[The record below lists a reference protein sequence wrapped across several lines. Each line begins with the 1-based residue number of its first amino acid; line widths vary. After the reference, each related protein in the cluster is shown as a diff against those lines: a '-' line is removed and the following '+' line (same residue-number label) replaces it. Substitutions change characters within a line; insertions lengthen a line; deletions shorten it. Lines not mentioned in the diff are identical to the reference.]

1 MKKWVFFGIF
11 LACKGSKNCTIQKIF
26 VNKWTFSAHDASKL
40 RQNEEGPPT
49 IFFGNHPTAAKK
61 GGSFILFA
69 QRWQRLSAPV
79 ALSYYVRQPK
89 SCTSTHQSQTSF
101 LYLWNSRAAERSQH
115 FTLSR
120 STFPQ
125 KCPQSTKSHFTWQVV
140 AGSPLP
146 SVLWLPCLPGLG
158 IAPLEARALR
168 TQLADVYP
176 KFSTHAC
183 SALPYAPH
191 AWAFPCTGCHWLL
204 CQGSVSRMPNSS
216 GGQCLRPGC
225 LVAERL
231 MECQNMACQLP

>member
-1 MKKWVFFGIF
+1 MTFRLTFTGCPSWLVK
-11 LACKGSKNCTIQKIF
+11 QKIF

-49 IFFGNHPTAAKK
+49 IFFGNHPRAAKK

-125 KCPQSTKSHFTWQVV
+125 NCPQSTKSHFTWQVV

-158 IAPLEARALR
+158 TAPLEARALR

-191 AWAFPCTGCHWLL
+191 A
-204 CQGSVSRMPNSS
+204 
-216 GGQCLRPGC
+216 
-225 LVAERL
+225 
-231 MECQNMACQLP
+231 